1 MKWQRVKYQPN
12 TPLGADGQK
21 VTASKA
27 HTELSKQAAKEGM
40 VLLKNES
47 NLLPFEKGT
56 RLAVFGKA
64 SADYVKGGGGSG
76 DVTVSY
82 TVSLDAGLRALS
94 DYVSVYE
101 DLSNFYCKNVRDQ
114 YEAGTAPGMTVEP
127 EVPVDLLKKAR
138 AYTDTALITICRFS
152 GEGWDRTSS
161 YDNGVESG
169 EPMWKAAQKVFERG
183 DFYLSDAEQR
193 MVDTVKAAFP
203 KVAVVLNVGGVVDTK
218 WFAEDPQIQSVLM
231 AWQGGMEGGAAA
243 AELLCGIGNPSGKL
257 ADTFAKTLEDYP
269 SSYNFHES
277 QDYVDYTDDIYV
289 GYRYFETIPGAAE
302 KVVYPF
308 GYGLSY
314 TTFKWE
320 LESVDETDDGTI
332 TVRAEVTNTGDK
344 AGKEVLQLYGS
355 APEGMLDKP
364 SKILLAYAKTR
375 LLQPGENQLLTLTC
389 KIEDLASYDDLGVL
403 YKSAYVLEQGAY
415 RFYLGTSVRATEE
428 LGFIH
433 TEDDMRVTEQLSEC
447 LAPSS
452 LPKRMRADGSFE
464 ELSTRPAHDP
474 DSDDLMSKEEK
485 LRLDGVSPDARAYK
499 GWCLWNNRD
508 WRIQFDQV
516 ADGTVT
522 MDEFV
527 AQLSDEELAHLL
539 GGQPNTGAANTFG
552 FGNLPECGI
561 PNFMTAD
568 GPAGLRIQP
577 ECGVCTTAWP
587 CATLLACTWN
597 PDIVYA
603 VGEAGAKEVKENNIA
618 IWLTPAINIHRTPMC
633 GRNFEY
639 YSEDPYLVA
648 KQAGAMVRGIQS
660 QHIAATVKH
669 FALNNKETN
678 RKDSNSRVSE
688 RAARQIYLKAFE
700 RIVKE
705 AKPWCIMSSYNIVN
719 DYRASENRDLLEKLL
734 REEWG
739 FDGVVTTD
747 WWTMGEHYKEVNAG
761 NDIKM
766 ASGNP
771 ENLLEALHKGL
782 LKRET
787 MECSVKRLLNVLLKI
802 D

>member
-47 NLLPFEKGT
+47 GLLPFEKGT

-82 TVSLDAGLRALS
+82 TVSLDAGLKALS

-101 DLSNFYCKNVRDQ
+101 GLSSFYNKNVRDQ
-114 YEAGTAPGMTVEP
+114 YEKGVAPGMTVEP
-127 EVPVDLLKKAR
+127 EVPADLLKKAR

-169 EPMWKAAQKVFERG
+169 EPMWKESQKVFERG

-193 MVDTVKAAFP
+193 MVETVKAAFP
-203 KVAVVLNVGGVVDTK
+203 KVVVVLNVGGVVDSM
-218 WFAEDPQIQSVLM
+218 WFADDPQIQSVLM
-231 AWQGGMEGGAAA
+231 AWQGGIEGGAA
-243 AELLCGIGNPSGKL
+243 AELLCGIGSPSGKL

-277 QDYVDYTDDIYV
+277 QNYVDYTDDIYV
-289 GYRYFETIPGAAE
+289 GYRYFETIPGADK

-320 LESVDETDDGTI
+320 LERVDEAEDGTL
-332 TVRAEVTNTGDK
+332 TVRAEVTNTGNHE
-344 AGKEVLQLYGS
+344 GKEVLQLYGS
-355 APEGMLDKP
+355 APKGALDKP
-364 SKILLAYAKTR
+364 AKILLAYAKTK
-375 LLQPGENQLLTLTC
+375 LLQPGENQLVTLTANVN
-389 KIEDLASYDDLGVL
+389 DLASYDDLGVL
-403 YKSAYVLEQGAY
+403 YKSAYVMEQGEY
-415 RFYLGTSVRATEE
+415 HFYLGNSVRNTEE
-428 LGFIH
+428 IGFIH
-433 TEDDMRVTEQLSEC
+433 TEESTRVAEQLTEC
-447 LAPSS
+447 LAPTS

-464 ELSTRPAHDP
+464 ELPVRPAHDP
-474 DSDDLMSKEEK
+474 DSEGLLTKKEKEAN
-485 LRLDGVSPDARAYK
+485 DGVAPDVRFSK
-499 GWCLWNNRD
+499 GEHLWNNNER
-508 WRIQFDQV
+508 RMQFEQV
-516 ADGTVT
+516 AEGSVT
-522 MDEFV
+522 LDEFV
-527 AQLSDEELAHLL
+527 AQLSNEELAHLL
-539 GGQPNTGAANTFG
+539 GGQPNTGVANTFG

-568 GPAGLRIQP
+568 GPAGLRILP

-597 PDIVYA
+597 PEIVYE
-603 VGEAGAKEVKENNIA
+603 VGAAGAKEVKENNIA
-618 IWLTPAINIHRTPMC
+618 VWLTPAINIHRTPMC

-688 RAARQIYLKAFE
+688 RAARQIYLKTFE

-719 DYRASENRDLLEKLL
+719 DYRASENHDLLEKLL
-734 REEWG
+734 RDEWG
-739 FDGVVTTD
+739 FEGVVMTD
-747 WWTMGEHYKEVNAG
+747 WWTFGEHCKEVNAG
-761 NDIKM
+761 NDVKM
-766 ASGNP
+766 AAGNP
-771 ENLLEALHKGL
+771 DNLLKALEKGL

-787 MECSVKRLLNVLLKI
+787 MECSVKRLLGVLLKI

>member
-1 MKWQRVKYQPN
+1 MKWQRVKYQLN
-12 TPLGADGQK
+12 TPLGANGQK

-40 VLLKNES
+40 VLLKNENS
-47 NLLPFEKGT
+47 LLPFEKGT

-82 TVSLDAGLRALS
+82 TVSLDAGLKALS

-101 DLSNFYCKNVRDQ
+101 GLSSFYNKNVRDQ
-114 YEAGTAPGMTVEP
+114 YERGVAPGMTVEP
-127 EVPVDLLKKAR
+127 EVPAELLKKAR

-161 YDNGVESG
+161 YDNGIESG
-169 EPMWKAAQKVFERG
+169 EPMWKESQKV
-183 DFYLSDAEQR
+183 FYLSDAEQR
-193 MVDTVKAAFP
+193 MVETVKAAFP
-203 KVAVVLNVGGVVDTK
+203 KVVVILNVGGVVDSM
-218 WFAEDPQIQSVLM
+218 WFAEDPKIQSVLM
-231 AWQGGMEGGAAA
+231 AWQGGIEGGAAA
-243 AELLCGIGNPSGKL
+243 AELLCGIGSPSGKL

-289 GYRYFETIPGAAE
+289 GYRYFETIPGADK

-320 LESVDETDDGTI
+320 LERVDEAEDGTL
-332 TVRAEVTNTGDK
+332 TVRAEVTNTGNHE
-344 AGKEVLQLYGS
+344 GKEVLQLYGS
-355 APEGMLDKP
+355 APAGVIDKP
-364 SKILLAYAKTR
+364 AKILIAYAKTK
-375 LLQPGENQLLTLTC
+375 LLQPGENQLVTLVGNVN
-389 KIEDLASYDDLGVL
+389 DLASYDDLGVL
-403 YKSAYVLEQGAY
+403 HKSAYVMEQGEY
-415 RFYLGTSVRATEE
+415 HFYLGNSVRNTEE

-433 TEDDMRVTEQLSEC
+433 TEESTRVAEQLTEC
-447 LAPSS
+447 LAPTS

-464 ELSTRPAHDP
+464 ELPVRPAHDP
-474 DSDDLMSKEEK
+474 DSEGLLTKKEK
-485 LRLDGVSPDARAYK
+485 AANDGVAPDVRFSK
-499 GWCLWNNRD
+499 GERLWNNNER
-508 WRIQFDQV
+508 RMQFEQV
-516 ADGTVT
+516 AEGSVT
-522 MDEFV
+522 LDEFV
-527 AQLSDEELAHLL
+527 AQLSNEELAHLL
-539 GGQPNTGAANTFG
+539 GGQPNTGVANTFG

-587 CATLLACTWN
+587 CATLLACTWE
-597 PDIVYA
+597 PEIVYA
-603 VGEAGAKEVKENNIA
+603 VGEAGAKEVRENNIA
-618 IWLTPAINIHRTPMC
+618 VWLTPAINIHRTPMC

-688 RAARQIYLKAFE
+688 RAARQIYLKTFE

-719 DYRASENRDLLEKLL
+719 DYRASENHDLLEKIL
-734 REEWG
+734 RDEWG
-739 FDGVVTTD
+739 FEGIVMTD
-747 WWTMGEHYKEVNAG
+747 WWTFGEHCKEVNAG
-761 NDIKM
+761 NDVKM
-766 ASGNP
+766 AAGNP
-771 ENLLEALHKGL
+771 DNLLKALEKGL

-787 MECSVKRLLNVLLKI
+787 MECSVKRLLGVLLKI

>member
-82 TVSLDAGLRALS
+82 TVSLDAGLKALS

-101 DLSNFYCKNVRDQ
+101 GLSNFYCKNVRDQ
-114 YEAGTAPGMTVEP
+114 YEAGTVPGMTVEP
-127 EVPVDLLKKAR
+127 EVPADLLKKAR

-314 TTFKWE
+314 TTFRWE

-464 ELSTRPAHDP
+464 ELPTRPAHDP

-499 GWCLWNNRD
+499 GWCLWNNKD
-508 WRIQFDQV
+508 WRMQFDQV

-719 DYRASENRDLLEKLL
+719 DYRASENHDLLEKLL
-734 REEWG
+734 RDEWG

-787 MECSVKRLLNVLLKI
+787 MECSVKRLLSVLLKI

>member
-12 TPLGADGQK
+12 TPLGANGQK

-40 VLLKNES
+40 VLLKNENS
-47 NLLPFEKGT
+47 ILPFEKGT

-82 TVSLDAGLRALS
+82 TVSLDAGLKALS

-101 DLSNFYCKNVRDQ
+101 GLSSFYNKNVRDQ
-114 YEAGTAPGMTVEP
+114 YERGVAPGMTVEP
-127 EVPVDLLKKAR
+127 EVPAELLKKAR

-161 YDNGVESG
+161 YDNSIESG
-169 EPMWKAAQKVFERG
+169 EPMWKESQKVFERG

-193 MVDTVKAAFP
+193 MVETVKAAFP
-203 KVAVVLNVGGVVDTK
+203 KVVVILNVGGVVDSM
-218 WFAEDPQIQSVLM
+218 WFAEDPKIQSVLM
-231 AWQGGMEGGAAA
+231 AWQGGIEGGAAA
-243 AELLCGIGNPSGKL
+243 AELLCGIGSPSGKL
-257 ADTFAKTLEDYP
+257 ADTFARTLEDYP

-289 GYRYFETIPGAAE
+289 GYRYFETIPGADK

-320 LESVDETDDGTI
+320 LERVDEAEDGTLI
-332 TVRAEVTNTGDK
+332 VRAEVTNTGNHE
-344 AGKEVLQLYGS
+344 GKEVLQLYGS
-355 APEGMLDKP
+355 APAGVIDKP
-364 SKILLAYAKTR
+364 AKILLAYAKTK
-375 LLQPGENQLLTLTC
+375 LLQPGENQLVTLVGNVN
-389 KIEDLASYDDLGVL
+389 DLASYDDLGVL
-403 YKSAYVLEQGAY
+403 HKSAYVMEQGEY
-415 RFYLGTSVRATEE
+415 HFYLGNSVRNTEE

-433 TEDDMRVTEQLSEC
+433 TEESTRVAEQLTEC
-447 LAPSS
+447 LAPTS
-452 LPKRMRADGSFE
+452 LPKRMRADGSPV
-464 ELSTRPAHDP
+464 RPAYDP
-474 DSDDLMSKEEK
+474 DSEGLLTKKEK
-485 LRLDGVSPDARAYK
+485 AAIDGVAPDVRFSK
-499 GWCLWNNRD
+499 GEHLWNNNER
-508 WRIQFDQV
+508 RMQFEQV
-516 ADGTVT
+516 AEGSVT
-522 MDEFV
+522 LDEFV

-539 GGQPNTGAANTFG
+539 GGQPNTGVANTFG

-568 GPAGLRIQP
+568 GPAGLRILP

-587 CATLLACTWN
+587 CATLLACTWE
-597 PDIVYA
+597 PEIVYA
-603 VGEAGAKEVKENNIA
+603 VGEAGAKEVRENNIA
-618 IWLTPAINIHRTPMC
+618 VWLTPAINIHRTPMC

-688 RAARQIYLKAFE
+688 RAARQIYLKTFE

-719 DYRASENRDLLEKLL
+719 DYRASENHDLLEKLL
-734 REEWG
+734 RDEWG
-739 FDGVVTTD
+739 FEGVVMTD
-747 WWTMGEHYKEVNAG
+747 WWTFGEHCKEVNAG
-761 NDIKM
+761 NDVKM
-766 ASGNP
+766 AAGNP
-771 ENLLEALHKGL
+771 DNLLKALEKGL

-787 MECSVKRLLNVLLKI
+787 MECSVKRLLGVLLKI